1 MFNDSR
7 LRAALRLFMHNI
19 SASTGSV
26 IGVIAIVFLVGVQIA
41 TLFGVI
47 DITANVIRHSGVD
60 FWVVTKNTVNLDH
73 SGDMPMNYVDRA
85 SGLEEVLFARP
96 LVNAAGLMRDKTGR
110 RELSIMFGLKPPYL
124 TGGPWIFYKGQ
135 PSDLLDPFATTLD
148 DTTLDFKYHPQINQ
162 LIDYQQKKLRITSF
176 TKHIRT
182 FRGDAVFASEFNA
195 HKVQGNSQFFN
206 NAVLIK
212 LKKGVDHT
220 EARRKLEA
228 LFPFATIFDT
238 AKLADSTTYYYLFS
252 TGVGGSLYLSTTL
265 AALIG
270 IVIIALT
277 LYNNILTYDR
287 DIAILRALGARRI
300 DIFIIIFYQVL
311 IMALIGSLIGFLML
325 AFALNVIVDTRVP
338 IALPIW
344 FGPVHFLS
352 TLILCILGSI
362 FAVRHA
368 LKIDPA
374 TVFR

>member
-1 MFNDSR
+1 
-7 LRAALRLFMHNI
+7 MHNI

-47 DITANVIRHSGVD
+47 DITENVIRHSGVD

-73 SGDMPMNYVDRA
+73 SGDLPMNYVDRA

-96 LVNAAGLMRDKTGR
+96 LVNAAGLMKDKTGR
-110 RELSIMFGLKPPYL
+110 RELSVMFGLKMPYL
-124 TGGPWIFYKGQ
+124 TGGPWIFYRGQ
-135 PSDLLDPFATTLD
+135 PSDLLDPFATTID
-148 DTTLDFKYHPQINQ
+148 DSTLDYKYNPQINQ
-162 LIDYQQKKLRITSF
+162 YIDIQNKKLRLTSI

-182 FRGDAVFASEFNA
+182 FRGDVVFGSEYNA
-195 HKVQGNSQFFN
+195 HSIQGNSQFFS
-206 NAVLIK
+206 NAVLVK
-212 LKKGVDHT
+212 LKKGVDRQ
-220 EARRKLEA
+220 AAKNKIIA
-228 LFPFATIFDT
+228 LFPFATVFDT
-238 AKLADSTTYYYLFS
+238 EKLAESSTSYYLFS

-287 DIAILRALGARRI
+287 DIAILRALGARKI

-311 IMALIGSLIGFLML
+311 IMALIGSFIGFLLL
-325 AFALNVIVDTRVP
+325 ALALNIIVETRVP
-338 IALPIW
+338 VALPIW

-352 TLILCILGSI
+352 TLLLCLLGSI